1 MELWPTI
8 AAGFVA
14 GLLGSAHCL
23 GMCAGISGLFAVN
36 AGGKAANASLPMALT
51 YNLGR
56 LVSYAVLGGIVALFG
71 SALVDVIPKLAAPVR
86 LLTGAI
92 IALIGLQ
99 IAFNW
104 RILQP
109 LETMG
114 ATIWKRIAPVAQR
127 LLPVTSF
134 PRALGLGLL
143 WGLLPCG
150 LVYSMLLISAAT
162 ANPVNGALTM
172 IAFGLGTTPAMVM
185 TGIGAITLSRF
196 MGRKRTRLVAGLLIV
211 AVGLL
216 TLSMPVSKLFGDADS
231 MHGHQ
236 HSAQ

>member
-1 MELWPTI
+1 MMELWPMI
-8 AAGFVA
+8 AAAFVA
-14 GLLGSAHCL
+14 GLLGSAHCF
-23 GMCAGISGLFAVN
+23 GMCAGVSGLFAVN

-86 LLTGAI
+86 LITGILI
-92 IALIGLQ
+92 ILIGVQ

-104 RILQP
+104 RFLQP
-109 LETMG
+109 IETMG
-114 ATIWKRIAPVAQR
+114 ATIWQKISPVAQK
-127 LLPVTSF
+127 LLPVTSA

-150 LVYSMLLISAAT
+150 LVYSMLLIAAAT

-172 IAFGLGTTPAMVM
+172 VAFGLGTAPAMVM
-185 TGIGAITLSRF
+185 TGVGAITLSRF
-196 MGRKRTRLVAGLLIV
+196 MGRKRTRLVAGILII
-211 AVGLL
+211 AVGVL
-216 TLSMPVSKLFGDADS
+216 TLSMPVSKLFGDTPEN
-231 MHGHQ
+231 HQ
-236 HSAQ
+236 HHQM

>member
-1 MELWPTI
+1 MI

-23 GMCAGISGLFAVN
+23 GMCAGVSGLFAVN

-56 LVSYAVLGGIVALFG
+56 LVSYAVLGTIVALFG

-86 LLTGAI
+86 LITGFLI
-92 IALIGLQ
+92 ILIGVQ

-104 RILQP
+104 RFLQP
-109 LETMG
+109 IETMG
-114 ATIWKRIAPVAQR
+114 ATIWQKISPLAQK
-127 LLPVTSF
+127 LLPVTSA

-150 LVYSMLLISAAT
+150 LVYSMLLIAAAT

-172 IAFGLGTTPAMVM
+172 VAFGLGTTPAMVM
-185 TGIGAITLSRF
+185 TGVGAITLSRF
-196 MGRKRTRLVAGLLIV
+196 MGRKRTRLVAGILII
-211 AVGLL
+211 AVGVL
-216 TLSMPVSKLFGDADS
+216 TLSMPVSKLFGDAPQN
-231 MHGHQ
+231 HQ
-236 HSAQ
+236 HHRM